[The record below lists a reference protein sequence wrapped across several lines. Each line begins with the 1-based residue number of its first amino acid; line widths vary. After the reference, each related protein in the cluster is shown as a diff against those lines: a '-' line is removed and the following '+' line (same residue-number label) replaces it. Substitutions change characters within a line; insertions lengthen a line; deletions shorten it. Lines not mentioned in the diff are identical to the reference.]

1 MRLIFPSLK
10 KSHTDNAHISAHDE
24 ADDKSY
30 PKHAETPPFVVYLP
44 SMNVFSDF
52 YSHYMHLPEK
62 LLLRIRKDFLKKRR
76 LSERDCGVFFFEK
89 KIFDC
94 KTERFSD
101 IIEKSFLIG
110 IKSL

>member
-1 MRLIFPSLK
+1 MLK
-10 KSHTDNAHISAHDE
+10 
-24 ADDKSY
+24 
-30 PKHAETPPFVVYLP
+30 TPPFAVYLP

-62 LLLRIRKDFLKKRR
+62 LLLRIRKYFLKKRR

-94 KTERFSD
+94 KTEC
-101 IIEKSFLIG
+101 FLI
-110 IKSL
+110 